1 MSKHRHQRDES
12 KATRPDPASV
22 TEQEQERLAHEDIAS
37 LAYSLW
43 LENGCRDGCAE
54 EDWLRAEQLLREER
68 EGSETRSAVGVT
80 A

>member
-1 MSKHRHQRDES
+1 MSKHRHQREES
-12 KATRPDPASV
+12 KETRQDPASV
-22 TEQEQERLAHEDIAS
+22 TEQEQERLAHDDIAA

-68 EGSETRSAVGVT
+68 EGSETRSAVSVS